1 MSVFFPTIFLVAAQC
16 LYKID
21 AQLRIV
27 KLLDEPYR
35 YRNGACNQI
44 GTKTRKKLSQYW
56 VYSHIT
62 HACSRKK
69 TVGIDTWDDN
79 IPVGVRLDILKS
91 ITGI

>member
-44 GTKTRKKLSQYW
+44 GTKTRKKLSQY
-56 VYSHIT
+56 
-62 HACSRKK
+62 
-69 TVGIDTWDDN
+69 
-79 IPVGVRLDILKS
+79 
-91 ITGI
+91 